1 MVPPG
6 IYADSGQT
14 LGGSRSYRVA
24 LGDLDGDG
32 DLDAW
37 VANDGGEA
45 NRVWI
50 NQGGDQG
57 GTPGTYADSGQAL
70 GNSSSL
76 GVALGDVDGDG
87 DLDAWVANYDNQ
99 GNRVWINQGG
109 VQGGTPGTYADSNQA
124 LGNYNSHEIALGDL
138 DGDGDLDT
146 WVANNGFNRVW
157 INQGG
162 LQGGTPGT
170 YADSGQAL
178 GNSFSYGVALGDVD
192 GDGDL
197 DAWVSNINS
206 NVNSQANRAW
216 INQGGVQGGTPGTYA
231 DSGQALGNST
241 SVDVA
246 LGDLDGDGDLD
257 AWVANINNQANR
269 VWINQ
274 GGDQGGTPGT
284 YADSGQASEGVNL
297 GDLDGDGDLDAWV
310 ANGNNQANRV
320 WINQGGVQGG
330 TPGTYADSA
339 QALGNSSSLDV
350 ALGDVDGDGDLD
362 AWVAN
367 YAQANR
373 VWINQGGNQGGTPGT
388 YVDYGQALGTS
399 DSRAVALGDVDGDG
413 DLDAWVANDNQ
424 ANRVWINQGGDQG
437 GTPGTYADSNQA
449 LGNSN
454 SLGVALGDVDG
465 DGDLDAWVSN
475 SGPNRVWIN
484 QGGNQGGTPGTYA
497 DSNQD
502 LGNSN
507 SISFDVALGDLD
519 GDGDLDA
526 WVLNFGPNR
535 VWVNQGGD
543 QGGAPGTYADSNQA
557 LGNSLSYDVALGD
570 LDGDGD
576 LDAWVANINSQ
587 ANRVWINQG
596 GDQGWIPG
604 RYADSGQALGNSE
617 ATDVALG
624 DLDGDG
630 DLDAW
635 VTNYFGQANRVWINQ
650 ISCFNE
656 ETPFIRGD
664 VNGDGGIDISDAV
677 TTLDYLFTGGSIGC
691 EKAADS
697 NDDGAINVA
706 DGIALLGYLF
716 SGTGDLPMPF
726 PTCGVDPTVD
736 NLECEIY
743 GGCP

>member
-310 ANGNNQANRV
+310 ANYNFQANRV
-320 WINQGGVQGG
+320 WINQGGDQGG
-330 TPGTYADSA
+330 IPGTYADSN
-339 QALGNSSSLDV
+339 QDLGNSSSADV
-350 ALGDVDGDGDLD
+350 ALGDLDGDGDLD

-367 YAQANR
+367 RN
-373 VWINQGGNQGGTPGT
+373 T
-388 YVDYGQALGTS
+388 
-399 DSRAVALGDVDGDG
+399 
-413 DLDAWVANDNQ
+413 Q

-437 GTPGTYADSNQA
+437 GTPGTYAYSGQA

-454 SLGVALGDVDG
+454 S
-465 DGDLDAWVSN
+465 
-475 SGPNRVWIN
+475 R
-484 QGGNQGGTPGTYA
+484 
-497 DSNQD
+497 
-502 LGNSN
+502 
-507 SISFDVALGDLD
+507 
-519 GDGDLDA
+519 
-526 WVLNFGPNR
+526 
-535 VWVNQGGD
+535 
-543 QGGAPGTYADSNQA
+543 
-557 LGNSLSYDVALGD
+557 DVALGD

-596 GDQGWIPG
+596 GDQGGTPGTYADSGQALRNSSSTGVALGDLDGDGDLDAWVANYSDSNGFGQANRVWINQGGDQGGTPG
-604 RYADSGQALGNSE
+604 TYADSNQDLGNSDSIGVALGDLDGDGDLDAWVVNFFGQANRVWINQGGDQGGTPGTYVDSGQALGNSE

-650 ISCFNE
+650 VSCE
-656 ETPFIRGD
+656 ETSFIRGD

-706 DGIALLGYLF
+706 EGIALLGYLF
-716 SGTGDLPMPF
+716 SGTGDLPLPF
-726 PTCGVDPTVD
+726 PTCGVRIPRWMQS
-736 NLECEIY
+736 
-743 GGCP
+743 